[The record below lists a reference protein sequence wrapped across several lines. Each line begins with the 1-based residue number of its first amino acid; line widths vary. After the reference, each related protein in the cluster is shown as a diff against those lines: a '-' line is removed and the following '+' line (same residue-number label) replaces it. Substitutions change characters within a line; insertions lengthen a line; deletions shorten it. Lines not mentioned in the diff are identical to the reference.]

1 MDRYLAVIGDHL
13 DSENPDVVAT
23 QPPPRR
29 ADKRNVVAGRSVVA
43 PEYHLP
49 AIVAVFTGQYWRVEI
64 HLHPPGS
71 GAPDV
76 EVAITSRLHA
86 EKHGNEQTH
95 EQEWQG

>member
-1 MDRYLAVIGDHL
+1 MEWHLAVLGNYL

-29 ADKRNVVAGRSVVA
+29 ADKRNVVARRRVVA

-49 AIVAVFTGQYWRVEI
+49 AIVAGFTGEYRRVEI
-64 HLHPPGS
+64 RFHPPSS
-71 GAPDV
+71 GAPDI

-86 EKHGNEQTH
+86 EKHGNEQAY
-95 EQEWQG
+95 EQEWQR